1 MALDCH
7 GDPSMEGEAVH
18 IDFLR
23 MPSFSGRTMIDR
35 QYRWFSV
42 GLLLRSSPDEAERRR
57 FADLEAK
64 VNRAEGGGWHL
75 ETRATEPPVLHH
87 TTSVGNSVYGLL
99 ITKLRSIIVLW
110 NDCGT

>member
-1 MALDCH
+1 M
-7 GDPSMEGEAVH
+7 
-18 IDFLR
+18 
-23 MPSFSGRTMIDR
+23 TDR

-42 GLLLRSSPDEAERRR
+42 GLLLRSAPDEAERHL
-57 FADLEAK
+57 FVDLEAK

-99 ITKLRSIIVLW
+99 IMKLRSIIQAV
-110 NDCGT
+110 